1 MELVF
6 VEDHVIVI
14 LWDPIVVVVVVG
26 HHGLLV
32 AVDWQMMFAV
42 AIDCSATVVGVE
54 YLVVFLL
61 VLPLQQMKVL
71 IPVFPF
77 LG

>member
-14 LWDPIVVVVVVG
+14 LWGPIVVVVVVG

-32 AVDWQMMFAV
+32 AVDWQMMFV
-42 AIDCSATVVGVE
+42 
-54 YLVVFLL
+54 
-61 VLPLQQMKVL
+61 
-71 IPVFPF
+71 
-77 LG
+77 